1 VLAGNYDIANRPDI
15 QVVDADMMGD
25 RHLRL
30 NHIVNE
36 GRLLD
41 DTTRDL
47 VLMHIRRLWGYDVS
61 LADVDAESGE
71 TLDEWRAGL
80 I

>member
-1 VLAGNYDIANRPDI
+1 
-15 QVVDADMMGD
+15 MGD

-30 NHIVNE
+30 HHNVNE

-41 DTTRDL
+41 DDTRDL
-47 VLMHIRRLWGYDVS
+47 VLTHIRRLWGYDVS
-61 LADVDAESGE
+61 LADIDGETGE